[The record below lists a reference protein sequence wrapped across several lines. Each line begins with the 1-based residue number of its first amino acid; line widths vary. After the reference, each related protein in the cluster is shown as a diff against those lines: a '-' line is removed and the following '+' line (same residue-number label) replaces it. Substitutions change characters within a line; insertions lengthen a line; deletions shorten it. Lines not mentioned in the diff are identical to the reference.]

1 MATQRNFSVESLGQ
15 GQSIP
20 PSVPLVL
27 PNNLEYDLGT
37 HTVRRRPGVERSS
50 LTVVAEAMSLLAGI
64 DAPVAVVAVTGPCRS
79 GKSYMLSRMLGSS
92 DAFQL
97 GHSFEPETF
106 GIWMSTKVLTCDGL
120 TVVLLD
126 TEGIDAVEAE
136 AQNDASLLVLT
147 ILSCSL
153 LVFNT
158 TSVPKQGQLEKLQ
171 CFAELAEAVR
181 IWKSGELDH
190 EEFSRH
196 FPDLLWLLRDST
208 LTPTDADGNPID
220 ARSYLT
226 KRVLKES
233 GKFRPTPS
241 DMVSRAITGF
251 FPALDCRT
259 LPPPSS
265 DKHVMQ
271 NIETNQDRLDP
282 EFNQG
287 MDDLVKHIL
296 STVKPKQGFGQGKTV
311 TGRQL
316 AALVQHYV
324 ATLNDP
330 RSMPTLQTAWDAALM
345 TLVEDTVRELQ
356 ERYVREMRHGIEQA
370 GGMPLEEDPTS
381 SVPSMMSLHQA
392 VFEGL
397 LDTLKGRLH
406 TFCEAAE
413 MTQAVVDLT
422 AGVNGTQD
430 DSHGILSTLLSENRN
445 SSESFCNQLIQ
456 DLYKPISDKLASPP
470 EDYDIKALEAD
481 LAQLKVTYD
490 ENARGPCKH
499 KVYLQFAE
507 FLEGQKTTFST
518 IKGFQEE
525 DYKLQEET
533 RRREAEVA
541 TLQEERLQV
550 ERQVA
555 LSMKAQQDQVEM
567 LMAEFG
573 REVQNLKEE
582 EKERRDAILR
592 SLQAKME
599 ETARRNVAMLEELS
613 QRQEGM
619 VQQQMEA
626 MQQQQRQQMET
637 MMGMAKA
644 IQERNDK
651 LAQEVQRQA
660 EKTKSPGMLDKVM
673 GSVVDI
679 FKQGASLFLMSKF
692 PLVGAAAAVGA
703 SAAQAAT
710 GRTAST
716 RRFAAEGVPGR
727 ELAAQRAALNA
738 VSPQG
743 RRLTKQAG
751 KLSPTQFRF
760 LEKGLKMSDRRLRH
774 SRRRKEPPETEEG
787 NKRRADGPHDVSSLL
802 DGVSVVL
809 LDIEGTTTPITFVKD
824 ELFPYVRSHVRQHL
838 EEHWQEE
845 ECQQDITALKKQ
857 AEEDK
862 EMDGVVL
869 IPECTTDDDDEA
881 RRKVLSAVVDN
892 VLWNMDADRK
902 VTALK
907 QLQGHMWRAAY
918 QTGKIKGEVYPDVV
932 PAIRQ
937 WLETGR
943 QVYIYSS
950 GSVEAQKLLF
960 GFSTEGDL
968 LELFSGHFDTTTGLK
983 VETES
988 YRRIAKA
995 VGCDPG
1001 NILFLTD
1008 VVREAKPSREAGMK
1022 TCLTVRPGN
1031 APLTE
1036 EDMADFPIIK
1046 SFSELAS
1053 DISPSK
1059 KRSRQKA
1066 AT

>member
-1 MATQRNFSVESLGQ
+1 MASMATQRNFSVESLGQ

-430 DSHGILSTLLSENRN
+430 GSHGILSTLLSENRN

-481 LAQLKVTYD
+481 LAQLKATYD

-555 LSMKAQQDQVEM
+555 LSMKEQQDQVEM

-592 SLQAKME
+592 NLQAKME

-716 RRFAAEGVPGR
+716 STVPK
-727 ELAAQRAALNA
+727 AP
-738 VSPQG
+738 S
-743 RRLTKQAG
+743 TK
-751 KLSPTQFRF
+751 
-760 LEKGLKMSDRRLRH
+760 
-774 SRRRKEPPETEEG
+774 
-787 NKRRADGPHDVSSLL
+787 
-802 DGVSVVL
+802 
-809 LDIEGTTTPITFVKD
+809 
-824 ELFPYVRSHVRQHL
+824 
-838 EEHWQEE
+838 
-845 ECQQDITALKKQ
+845 
-857 AEEDK
+857 
-862 EMDGVVL
+862 
-869 IPECTTDDDDEA
+869 
-881 RRKVLSAVVDN
+881 
-892 VLWNMDADRK
+892 
-902 VTALK
+902 
-907 QLQGHMWRAAY
+907 
-918 QTGKIKGEVYPDVV
+918 
-932 PAIRQ
+932 
-937 WLETGR
+937 
-943 QVYIYSS
+943 
-950 GSVEAQKLLF
+950 
-960 GFSTEGDL
+960 
-968 LELFSGHFDTTTGLK
+968 
-983 VETES
+983 
-988 YRRIAKA
+988 
-995 VGCDPG
+995 
-1001 NILFLTD
+1001 
-1008 VVREAKPSREAGMK
+1008 
-1022 TCLTVRPGN
+1022 
-1031 APLTE
+1031 
-1036 EDMADFPIIK
+1036 
-1046 SFSELAS
+1046 
-1053 DISPSK
+1053 
-1059 KRSRQKA
+1059 
-1066 AT
+1066 